1 MRSSAKP
8 LLPILNDPQNKLC
21 IIEGP
26 PGTGKSSTVWAWA
39 CSTSSAC
46 SVRWV
51 HIPILGGPALV
62 DLEQS
67 KIVRRAASYDL
78 QTAIAGC
85 TCHILILDGIT
96 HTKTEFLDSAF
107 DWMRQDVYQRIII
120 VSSLQVNIKPE
131 GIAYEGGATFL
142 MPSWTIEEYTEAL
155 KDDEFRNRVEPNL
168 GDGVDL
174 LEKILNKY
182 FLAGGS
188 ARWMFDFTPE
198 LVLNLID
205 EKISRVSDFSL
216 LTKGLCG
223 RYSHCIVSH
232 FRSSQ

>member
-1 MRSSAKP
+1 LRVLQELESP
-8 LLPILNDPQNKLC
+8 VLC
-21 IIEGP
+21 GH
-26 PGTGKSSTVWAWA
+26 G
-39 CSTSSAC
+39 
-46 SVRWV
+46 R
-51 HIPILGGPALV
+51 ALV

-78 QTAIAGC
+78 QTAITGC
-85 TCHILILDGIT
+85 TCRILILDGIT

-107 DWMRQDVYQRIII
+107 DWMRQDVYRRIII

-155 KDDEFRNRVEPNL
+155 KDD
-168 GDGVDL
+168 GVDL
-174 LEKILNKY
+174 PEKILNKY
-182 FLAGGS
+182 FLASGS

-205 EKISRVSDFSL
+205 EKISRVSGFDGWIFEGDFLFQLRMSEEHSTDL
-216 LTKGLCG
+216 MLKDFNTGHHQPINTGFKFPK
-223 RYSHCIVSH
+223 VSPLM
-232 FRSSQ
+232 RRIYIYICL